1 MKTKP
6 VLLYIILFYWWVAGN
21 PGGWLAVKR
30 PKSEDDDYI
39 IFIKTNVVIKWVY
52 NIIDFKQFEL
62 KRISGKRTS

>member
-6 VLLYIILFYWWVAGN
+6 VLVYYYFILLASSGKL
-21 PGGWLAVKR
+21 GWLTRGK
-30 PKSEDDDYI
+30 KTEDGDDYI

-62 KRISGKRTS
+62 